1 MKEKGEI
8 RNHIHICLHVHKASL
23 EGCLGDKRKGLVTC
37 REVGGAGRWVFRRQK
52 KGVGQGGGWKVNRW
66 RWG

>member
-23 EGCLGDKRKGLVTC
+23 EGCLGDKRKGLP
-37 REVGGAGRWVFRRQK
+37 AGRW
-52 KGVGQGGGWKVNRW
+52 VGQGGGCLGDKR
-66 RWG
+66 RGWGREEGGK